1 MSQNEQ
7 SGSTQLSEEA
17 AEDLIHRVGKLT
29 RMLRENMRE
38 LGLDKEIERAAE
50 AIPDARDRL
59 HYVATMT
66 EQAADRSLN
75 AIDRAQPL
83 QDQLSDQAEALEKR
97 WAEWFEAP
105 KELDDAKALV
115 KETRGYLGSVPD
127 MTAATNK
134 ELMEIM
140 MAQDFQDLTGQVI
153 KKMMDV
159 IREIEHQLVQ
169 VLIDNVPE
177 AQARETMQ
185 RKAEDQWNNENA
197 RRNEELL
204 NGPQVKDNAPDTV
217 TGQDQVDDLL
227 DELGF

>member
-7 SGSTQLSEEA
+7 GGSDQLSEEA
-17 AEDLIHRVGKLT
+17 SEELIHRIGKLT

-38 LGLDKEIERAAE
+38 LGLDKEIEKAAE

-59 HYVATMT
+59 HYVAAMT
-66 EQAADRSLN
+66 EQAAERALN
-75 AIDRAQPL
+75 AIDRAQPM
-83 QDQLSDQAEALEKR
+83 QDQLTERAEALDKR
-97 WAEWFEAP
+97 WTEWFEAP
-105 KELDDAKALV
+105 KELDEAKALV
-115 KETRGYLGSVPD
+115 KDTRSYLSDVPD
-127 MTAATNK
+127 MTAATSK
-134 ELMEIM
+134 ELLEIM

-185 RKAEDQWNNENA
+185 RKAEDQWKHDNA

-204 NGPQVKDNAPDTV
+204 NGPQVNDEAPDIV
-217 TGQDQVDDLL
+217 SGQDQVDDLL

>member
-7 SGSTQLSEEA
+7 GGSAQLSEEA
-17 AEDLIHRVGKLT
+17 AEDLIFRIGKLT
-29 RMLRENMRE
+29 RMLRDNMRE
-38 LGLDKEIERAAE
+38 LGLDKEIEKAAE

-66 EQAADRSLN
+66 EQAADRALN

-83 QDQLSDQAEALEKR
+83 QDQLSERAEALDKR

-105 KELDDAKALV
+105 KELDDAKVLV
-115 KETRGYLGSVPD
+115 KETRTYLSDVPEI
-127 MTAATNK
+127 TSATNK
-134 ELMEIM
+134 ELMDIM

-159 IREIEHQLVQ
+159 IREI
-169 VLIDNVPE
+169 DNVPGVE
-177 AQARETMQ
+177 ARETMQ
-185 RKAEDQWNNENA
+185 RKAEDQWKNEKA
-197 RRNEELL
+197 RRNEDLL
-204 NGPQVKDNAPDTV
+204 NGPQVKGNAPDIV

>member
-1 MSQNEQ
+1 MSDNAQQ
-7 SGSTQLSEEA
+7 ASTPGGGS
-17 AEDLIHRVGKLT
+17 EDLVKRIGQLT

-38 LGLDKEIERAAE
+38 LGLDQEIEKAAE

-59 HYVATMT
+59 NYVASMT
-66 EQAADRSLN
+66 EQAADRALN

-83 QDQLSDQAEALEKR
+83 QDDLESRASALDKR

-105 KELDDAKALV
+105 KELDEARELV
-115 KETRGYLGSVPD
+115 IDTRSYLAEVPEK
-127 MTAATNK
+127 TQGTQK

-169 VLIDNVPE
+169 VLLDSVPAEQGRDEMKRRAEGQWE
-177 AQARETMQ
+177 ADAKRE
-185 RKAEDQWNNENA
+185 AS
-197 RRNEELL
+197 LL
-204 NGPQVKDNAPDTV
+204 NGPQVKAEAPDV
-217 TGQDQVDDLL
+217 VSSQDQVDDLL

>member
-1 MSQNEQ
+1 MSQHEQ
-7 SGSTQLSEEA
+7 ADTAPSAEES
-17 AEDLIHRVGKLT
+17 AEDVIHRIGKLT
-29 RMLRENMRE
+29 RMLRDNMRE
-38 LGLDKEIERAAE
+38 LGLDKEIEKAAV

-59 HYVATMT
+59 HYVAAMT
-66 EQAADRSLN
+66 EQAADRALN
-75 AIDRAQPL
+75 AVDRAQPL
-83 QDQLSDQAEALEKR
+83 QDQLSDRAEALDKR

-105 KELDDAKALV
+105 KELDEAKALV
-115 KETRGYLGSVPD
+115 KETRTYLGDVPT
-127 MTAATNK
+127 MAGATNK

-169 VLIDNVPE
+169 VLIDNVPS
-177 AQARETMQ
+177 ADARESMQ
-185 RKAEDQWNNENA
+185 RKAEDQWKSDSA

-204 NGPQVKDNAPDTV
+204 NGPQVKDNAPDIV

>member
-7 SGSTQLSEEA
+7 SGSTQLSDEA

-83 QDQLSDQAEALEKR
+83 QDQISDQAEALDKR

-105 KELDDAKALV
+105 QELDAAKALV
-115 KETRGYLGSVPD
+115 KDTRGYLGSVPD
-127 MTAATNK
+127 MAAATNK

-169 VLIDNVPE
+169 VLIDNVPG

-185 RKAEDQWNNENA
+185 RKAEDQWKNENA
-197 RRNEELL
+197 RRNEDLL
-204 NGPQVKDNAPDTV
+204 NGPQVKDNAPDIV

>member
-7 SGSTQLSEEA
+7 DGSDQLSEEA
-17 AEDLIHRVGKLT
+17 SEELIHRIGKLT

-38 LGLDKEIERAAE
+38 LGLDKEIEKAAE

-59 HYVATMT
+59 HYVAAMT
-66 EQAADRSLN
+66 EQAAERALN
-75 AIDRAQPL
+75 AIDRAQPM
-83 QDQLSDQAEALEKR
+83 QDQLTERAEALDKR
-97 WAEWFEAP
+97 WTEWFEAP
-105 KELDDAKALV
+105 KELDEAKALV
-115 KETRGYLGSVPD
+115 KDTRSYLSDVPD
-127 MTAATNK
+127 MTAATSK
-134 ELMEIM
+134 ELLEIM

-177 AQARETMQ
+177 ARARETMQ
-185 RKAEDQWNNENA
+185 RKAEDQWKHDNA

-204 NGPQVKDNAPDTV
+204 NGPQVNDEAPDTV
-217 TGQDQVDDLL
+217 SGQDQVDDLL

>member
-1 MSQNEQ
+1 MRQNEQ
-7 SGSTQLSEEA
+7 GDSAKLSEEA
-17 AEDLIHRVGKLT
+17 AEDLINRVGRLT

-38 LGLDKEIERAAE
+38 LGLDKEIEKAAE

-59 HYVATMT
+59 HYVAAMT
-66 EQAADRSLN
+66 EQAAERALN
-75 AIDRAQPL
+75 AIDRAQPM
-83 QDQLSDQAEALEKR
+83 QDQLTERAENLDKR
-97 WAEWFEAP
+97 WSEWFEAP
-105 KELDDAKALV
+105 QELDDAKALV
-115 KETRGYLGSVPD
+115 KDTRQYLGDVPD
-127 MTAATNK
+127 MTSATSK
-134 ELMEIM
+134 ELLEIM

-177 AQARETMQ
+177 AQARQSMQ
-185 RKAEDQWNNENA
+185 RKAEDQWKNENA

-204 NGPQVKDNAPDTV
+204 NGPQVKKDEPDV
-217 TGQDQVDDLL
+217 VSGQDQVDDLL